1 MIQEGTYSE
10 DTKRAEKTTV
20 DAGSGPPA
28 VDARTDD
35 GGSAGSPGDGADTGA
50 DVPEPTEPELPLD
63 ITFEIL
69 KNSRRRTVLEYLR
82 DEEDT
87 VTIGELAEHI
97 AAIENDTTVQQLNA
111 QQRKR
116 VYIGLYQC
124 HLPKMDDANVVDF
137 NQDRGLVTITET
149 AEPLFDYL
157 DTVDESTSSS
167 PPQHYFAFTAVTGV
181 GFLIAQA
188 AGAYTIASVVVL
200 GYLALLSGYVVK
212 THRDGERD

>member
-10 DTKRAEKTTV
+10 DTKRAEETTV
-20 DAGSGPPA
+20 EAGSGPPS
-28 VDARTDD
+28 VDARADD
-35 GGSAGSPGDGADTGA
+35 GGGTGSPGDGADAGA

-124 HLPKMDDANVVDF
+124 HLPKMDDANVVEF

-157 DTVDESTSSS
+157 DTVEESAGSS

-188 AGAYTIASVVVL
+188 AGAYTVASVVVF

-212 THRDGERD
+212 THRDGELD

>member
-1 MIQEGTYSE
+1 MIQEGTYS
-10 DTKRAEKTTV
+10 DKANSTDDPQTDPGTGTPSS
-20 DAGSGPPA
+20 DPPA
-28 VDARTDD
+28 RPSTAGDSGDD
-35 GGSAGSPGDGADTGA
+35 TTTETEQ
-50 DVPEPTEPELPLD
+50 PEAELPLD

-137 NQDRGLVTITET
+137 NQDRGLVTITE
-149 AEPLFDYL
+149 AASPLFDYL
-157 DTVDESTSSS
+157 DTADESEPTT
-167 PPQHYFAFTAVTGV
+167 PPHRYFAVTALSGV
-181 GFLIAQA
+181 AFLAAQL
-188 AGAYTIASVVVL
+188 AGAYVIASVIVL
-200 GYLALLSGYVVK
+200 GYIALLSGYVARSYRAE
-212 THRDGERD
+212 TTD